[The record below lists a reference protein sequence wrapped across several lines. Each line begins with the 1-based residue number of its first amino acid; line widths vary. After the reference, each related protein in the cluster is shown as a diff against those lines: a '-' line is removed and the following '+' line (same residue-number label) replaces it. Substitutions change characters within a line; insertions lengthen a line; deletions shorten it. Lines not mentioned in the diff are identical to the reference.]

1 MTINNYLN
9 MYNKKCEGWRG
20 NMVRPR
26 VKCRDGY
33 TVSVQAG
40 YGCYSTPERFSHYFT
55 HVELG
60 YPSKADEELLS
71 YAECSEEPTATVYGH
86 VPVELVDF
94 ILNKHGGI
102 IGPDFSN
109 NTDGKDWE

>member
-9 MYNKKCEGWRG
+9 MYNVKCEGWKG

-40 YGCYSTPERFSHYFT
+40 YGCYSTPDRFSYYFT

-60 YPSKADEELLS
+60 YPNDSDEELLS
-71 YAECSEEPTATVYGH
+71 YAENPNDLTGTIYAQ
-86 VPVELVDF
+86 VPIELVDS

-109 NTDGKDWE
+109 TNRKDWE

>member
-1 MTINNYLN
+1 MRINDYLN
-9 MYNKKCEGWRG
+9 MYNKKCEGWAG

-26 VKCRDGY
+26 VKCADGY

-40 YGCYSTPERFSHYFT
+40 YGCYSTPERFSYYFT

-60 YPSKADEELLS
+60 YPSEPDEELIP
-71 YAECSEEPTATVYGH
+71 YAEDPEEPTGTVYGH

-94 ILNKHGGI
+94 ITTKHGGI
-102 IGPDFSN
+102 VGADFSN
-109 NTDGKDWE
+109 VNEGKDWM